1 MLDCFAQIA
10 VLDATMGIRNS
21 QPSKEGNAPIQG
33 WYIAISIPLVP
44 TDNYLPDYTTK
55 TSLLNEKP

>member
-44 TDNYLPDYTTK
+44 TDTICQTIPPK
-55 TSLLNEKP
+55 HHS